1 MISGDRSGQSLFFA
15 GCQFG
20 HILPGKIFFRGMVV
34 GHEKVDWPDAGTF
47 VYDSL
52 CNKVF
57 RYMAGW

>member
-1 MISGDRSGQSLFFA
+1 MGIDQANHYSLRDANLAIYFLA
-15 GCQFG
+15 
-20 HILPGKIFFRGMVV
+20 KYFFRGMVV

>member
-1 MISGDRSGQSLFFA
+1 MVLEKACNFPSNNVHDQWNDR
-15 GCQFG
+15 
-20 HILPGKIFFRGMVV
+20 PGTGI
-34 GHEKVDWPDAGTF
+34 F